1 MIQHTLHR
9 GTFGY
14 MLNAALLTLIVSLAN
29 VDAWIINTRR
39 YVSLITS
46 ELWQDRM

>member
-1 MIQHTLHR
+1 MRHRTLPR
-9 GTFGY
+9 RSLGY
-14 MLNAALLTLIVSLAN
+14 MLNAALLSMIVSLAN

-46 ELWQDRM
+46 ELWQDKM